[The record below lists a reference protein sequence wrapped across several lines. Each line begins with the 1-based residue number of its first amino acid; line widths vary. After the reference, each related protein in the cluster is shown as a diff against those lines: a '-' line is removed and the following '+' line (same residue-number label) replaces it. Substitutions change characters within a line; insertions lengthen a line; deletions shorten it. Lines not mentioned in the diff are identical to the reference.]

1 MQNKL
6 FVRNLSFN
14 CADQELNELF
24 TQFGEVTSAKIATDR
39 DTGRGRGFGF
49 VEMATQQQAEAAIRG
64 LEGREFGGRTLHVA
78 VSEPRE
84 KRSNGY
90 GGGNRW

>member
-14 CADQELNELF
+14 CADTELRELF
-24 TQFGEVTSAKIATDR
+24 TQFGEVTSATIAMDR

-64 LEGREFGGRTLHVA
+64 LEGSEFGGRTLHVA

-84 KRSNGY
+84 KRST
-90 GGGNRW
+90 GNSDRW

>member
-6 FVRNLSFN
+6 FVRNLAFQ
-14 CADQELNELF
+14 CADSDLRELF
-24 TQFGEVTSAKIATDR
+24 TQFGEVTSVQIATDR
-39 DTGRGRGFGF
+39 DTGRARGFAF

-78 VSEPRE
+78 ISEPRE
-84 KRSNGY
+84 KRPNH
-90 GGGNRW
+90 GGKRW